1 MSNQGSTQLNA
12 CKTELKNIIVGLED
26 IENHVRADY
35 KNIGNIQCADSIR
48 SVINKYQSAL
58 NTLNSVD
65 ASVLDRLKEA
75 AEEAAR
81 AAARAAAA
89 RAAAAR
95 AAAQQASSA
104 KTVNKMSGG
113 TSGTIHI
120 NTENVRTTVTT
131 LTSLNNGMETDFETV
146 KNTMS
151 SLEGCWEGAASNK
164 AISAFNKLKSD
175 FCGGNGR
182 KVIMQNY
189 IKFLSESVALD
200 YEITEQ
206 TNTSLSDLFK

>member
-75 AEEAAR
+75 AEGSK
-81 AAARAAAA
+81 
-89 RAAAAR
+89 
-95 AAAQQASSA
+95 SS
-104 KTVNKMSGG
+104 SPCSSSEGG
-113 TSGTIHI
+113 SSPCGCATGK
-120 NTENVRTTVTT
+120 
-131 LTSLNNGMETDFETV
+131 FC
-146 KNTMS
+146 KN
-151 SLEGCWEGAASNK
+151 
-164 AISAFNKLKSD
+164 
-175 FCGGNGR
+175 
-182 KVIMQNY
+182 
-189 IKFLSESVALD
+189 SE
-200 YEITEQ
+200 
-206 TNTSLSDLFK
+206 